1 MESCFNALHMRGV
14 PAFHVGE
21 VTGWV
26 VIDESSLHLNMK
38 KRCSGEKHCGYIGN
52 YSELQKHAKLK
63 HPHAR
68 PSKIDPAW
76 QLDWENFQ

>member
-14 PAFHVGE
+14 PAFH
-21 VTGWV
+21 
-26 VIDESSLHLNMK
+26 